1 MKDRAEDDIR
11 PSEPFF
17 VIADREDL
25 IEKMYKSEIRIA
37 KMERSMKIDICLFV
51 VIVLTGLSGCASHT
65 VRLTN
70 DRDETVQC
78 EGMREEVDACVK
90 KYEAAGY
97 KPVEEPRRARGPVR
111 ERVIGRSGGSP
122 GAAR

>member
-1 MKDRAEDDIR
+1 MKERAEDDTR

-17 VIADREDL
+17 VIAGRDDL
-25 IEKMYKSEIRIA
+25 IERMKIEIPIGRR
-37 KMERSMKIDICLFV
+37 ERSMKIGVCLFI
-51 VIVLTGLSGCASHT
+51 VIILSGLSGCASHT
-65 VRLTN
+65 VRLRN
-70 DRDETVQC
+70 DSDETVQC
-78 EGMREEVDACVK
+78 EGRGEEVDACVN

-97 KPVEEPRRARGPVR
+97 KPVEEPRRARGLVR